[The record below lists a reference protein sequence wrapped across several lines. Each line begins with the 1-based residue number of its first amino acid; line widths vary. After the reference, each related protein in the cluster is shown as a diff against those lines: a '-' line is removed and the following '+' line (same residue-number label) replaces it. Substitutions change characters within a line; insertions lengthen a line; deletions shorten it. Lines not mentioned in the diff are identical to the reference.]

1 MSPTQ
6 TLPLKNLWTNRREKT
21 IKSCWRPGVWHIY
34 YVIQST
40 KSNSV
45 FAFSRSMHK
54 YAAGSLNKEKLG
66 ACQAN
71 SFQFPQS
78 NSYTSVLHTQKSKI
92 LQELCCG
99 QSSEARKNRPRSQ
112 NKVLQGAVPAFNLS
126 FLNLRWTL
134 ACLMWGPEESSAGVN
149 WSPAEFWS
157 AYQLGEPGIE
167 DIKSKVD
174 FIF

>member
-1 MSPTQ
+1 MSCKTPKMSPTQ
-6 TLPLKNLWTNRREKT
+6 TLPLKNLWTNRREKI
-21 IKSCWRPGVWHIY
+21 IKSCRHPGVWHIY
-34 YVIQST
+34 CVSQSS

-71 SFQFPQS
+71 YFQFPQS

-99 QSSEARKNRPRSQ
+99 QSSKAHKNCPRSQ
-112 NKVLQGAVPAFNLS
+112 NKAFQGAAPALNLS
-126 FLNLRWTL
+126 FLNIR
-134 ACLMWGPEESSAGVN
+134 
-149 WSPAEFWS
+149 
-157 AYQLGEPGIE
+157 
-167 DIKSKVD
+167 
-174 FIF
+174 